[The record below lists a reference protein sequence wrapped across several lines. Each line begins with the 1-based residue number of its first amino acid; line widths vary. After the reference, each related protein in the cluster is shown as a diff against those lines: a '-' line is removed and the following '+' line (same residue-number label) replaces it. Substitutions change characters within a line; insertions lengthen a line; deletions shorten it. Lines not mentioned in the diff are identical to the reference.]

1 MKLRKD
7 LKEFSRREFL
17 KQLGFV
23 CCSYPLVGLVENPL
37 FKDQGPC
44 PHVSGKTITFIVPN
58 APGGGYDMYARLLE
72 PYLEESINS
81 EIVIKNLSGAG
92 GLIGAQNIIGA
103 VPDGTTI
110 GIINSAGLL
119 AAALAG
125 GKGAPHP
132 ANDFTILARIAASR
146 QIWATGNDSP
156 FRNIE
161 DVFTTG
167 NKRSIVFGTRDV
179 GSLGF
184 INMTLTSHLLGLAIE
199 IVPGYLGSSAGV
211 LAAARGEVDLIAYN
225 FDSIRRHI
233 ESGDVRPLLQISN
246 FPISS
251 HPSLKGV
258 PVLGGADGF
267 AVRHSRFQERNGQ
280 DIESEV
286 TAIVNIIAAGRLVVA
301 PPRMDKKIS
310 DCLEETL
317 LRVLLNSRFQTQARQ
332 AGLSLDIAGSEQVR
346 QELFS
351 ISRKLERFVPII
363 DKAIRKV
370 RK

>member
-1 MKLRKD
+1 MKLSKE
-7 LKEFSRREFL
+7 LKKFSRREFL
-17 KQLGFV
+17 KQLGLI
-23 CCSYPLVGLVENPL
+23 CCSYPIVGLIENYSL
-37 FKDQGPC
+37 EDQGPC
-44 PHVSGKTITFIVPN
+44 THVSEKTITFIVPN
-58 APGGGYDMYARLLE
+58 SPGGGYDMYARLMEPHLE
-72 PYLEESINS
+72 DNLNS
-81 EIVIKNLSGAG
+81 EIVIKNLPGAG
-92 GLIGAQNIIGA
+92 GLVGAQTIIGA

-110 GIINSAGLL
+110 GIINGAGLL

-125 GKGAPHP
+125 EKRAPHP

-167 NKRSIVFGTRDV
+167 KKRSLVFGTRDV
-179 GSLGF
+179 GSSGF

-225 FDSIRRHI
+225 FESIRRHV
-233 ESGDVRPLLQISN
+233 ESGDIRPLLQISN
-246 FPISS
+246 SPISS
-251 HPSLKGV
+251 HHSLDDI
-258 PVLGGADGF
+258 PILGGTDGF
-267 AVRHSRFQERNGQ
+267 AAQHSRLQAKNGQ

-286 TAIVNIIAAGRLVVA
+286 TAIVNMIAAGRLVVA
-301 PPRMDKKIS
+301 PPRMNKEIS
-310 DCLEETL
+310 DCLERTL
-317 LRVLLNSRFQTQARQ
+317 LRVFQNPRFQAQARR
-332 AGLSLDIAGSEQVR
+332 ADLSLDIAGSEQVR

-351 ISRKLERFVPII
+351 VSRKIEKFIPII
-363 DKAIRKV
+363 EKAIRKV